1 MNDHS
6 YPPSNERNA
15 EHFARSVALRLSEG
29 TQQLPYDISERLRAS
44 RMQALARRKKPVAIL
59 HAAGSVHRAGHSAVL
74 GTGPQGMGWWQS
86 LLSAVPVL
94 ALLAGLV
101 APASVLLFA
110 VYCAR
115 VDPVRHAVSGAVY
128 GSRVTRGREVDE
140 QVRSLGAAVQVLPT
154 RFLSFGAQFHYNGPI
169 DAQLLDDNDAK
180 VRIRWVIKFVAVGE
194 VATTKLQYELLFLKG
209 QNKAQLRAKLPYGE
223 SKEPTF
229 PATCTR
235 EKWE

>member
-44 RMQALARRKKPVAIL
+44 RMQALARRKKPVAIM

-86 LLSAVPVL
+86 LLSAVPVI

-101 APASVLLFA
+101 VIQMDLDETGILEVA
-110 VYCAR
+110 
-115 VDPVRHAVSGAVY
+115 
-128 GSRVTRGREVDE
+128 EVD
-140 QVRSLGAAVQVLPT
+140 AALLADDLPPAAYSDPGFVQ
-154 RFLSFGAQFHYNGPI
+154 
-169 DAQLLDDNDAK
+169 
-180 VRIRWVIKFVAVGE
+180 
-194 VATTKLQYELLFLKG
+194 FLKTTDSH
-209 QNKAQLRAKLPYGE
+209 QAH
-223 SKEPTF
+223 
-229 PATCTR
+229 
-235 EKWE
+235 